1 MSDEV
6 RIRSVSIKNFLSF
19 YEGEIELDPGLNVVV
34 GPNGAGKTSIF
45 HAMKFALG
53 SNQREKRYSKWS
65 DFIRHGARTAEVKI
79 VVDSGNESRTLTR
92 KISRG
97 RVPRAYIDGKRVKA
111 SELKMLVDSYGIDV
125 DSNLVFMPQE
135 RINALR
141 NMNPVEVRKL
151 IEEGT
156 GLNRLR
162 QKIEAEVSRLAATK
176 NKLETAVSESETVR
190 NELHLLSYDLERLE
204 KKRELLRKK
213 NILQQELNWAKIEH
227 LEEEI
232 AELQG
237 NLEDKNAS
245 LSRVIKQSENMKK
258 KKEDLD
264 EKVSVLTGQTDDMK
278 MEMAR
283 LEARIEQEE
292 ERVEAVHEE
301 NQSNLEEIQEL
312 RELIKKSNS
321 RAHTIGQQLDNQNL
335 VLESYESREEELQQ
349 SLEEIESEQDEIE
362 ERLTE
367 YAEWNA
373 KRAKVHGEYRTL
385 KTELKG
391 KDVLSRSLMER
402 LQVEKAELDSIEKK
416 WEDIWAKLEKSDEE
430 GLRTER
436 RALETRIN
444 QLKEKQFETRSK
456 SATIRKEIDSIETQ
470 LAEFSARVPA
480 SIRIFKQSVD
490 KHGLEKVFGP
500 IIEILRPEEEFS
512 PILDS
517 VLHGDMPFAFIVEER
532 TDYQLLQKIRGQC
545 NAPAPLIHI
554 GNPSDYTDETEFDG
568 SDQILGELW
577 DLLGLSDDML
587 YRFRRAFGSYAV
599 TRDMESA
606 LDVASEQQI
615 GAVSQDGGFF
625 DVDTDAIVSYPQ
637 KENRG
642 LLSTAPLKDRLEL
655 LREELQEK
663 ETKMTELEQESEEL
677 RKQRDQI
684 TDFIE
689 QVHMWGNTW
698 ERRNEL
704 RENIQD
710 LEERIAVVEEEKAEI
725 QANLKTSE
733 GELKELELNQPPG
746 RSNLMAQRSALR
758 SKRRRTRKEINDIR
772 ARLKQAEHK
781 ADELRKELEKVNRDR
796 DIYSESMKQLKE
808 EISEYERETTGLL
821 EKVEAMRERKN
832 ELEQNHKTTMATLEE
847 AREKQ
852 QEVGE
857 KLVELNLQIRDS
869 KLETMQ
875 SKRHLQNMRDE
886 FKTAKKQLADLDKPD
901 EVRDYETVTE
911 ELVKTRHQL
920 DDYDDVSEAVA
931 HTESKLKKRLD
942 ALESH
947 VHETR
952 TELKEAEETVSAI
965 RAQYEK
971 GMEEVLRQIESKI
984 HGILS
989 KVSFAG
995 QVRFSLEDGEDYGVS
1010 FETRIREGEFKS
1022 LNAGSGGERS
1032 LIALALIL
1040 ALQDLNPGPIYALD
1054 EVDTFLDAT
1063 NTEMISELLYDS
1075 SRRSQFILFT
1085 PAKTTYLLKHADK
1098 RIGVVSPKG
1107 TEPSVIIEG
1116 PEFLKSAEPKV
1127 A

>member
-6 RIRSVSIKNFLSF
+6 RIHSVSIKNFLSF
-19 YEGEIELDPGLNVVV
+19 YEGEVELDPGLNVVV

-65 DFIRHGARTAEVKI
+65 DFIRHGARTAQVEI
-79 VVDSGNESRTLTR
+79 TVDSGKENRTLTR

-111 SELKMLVDSYGIDV
+111 SELRMLVDSFDIDV

-162 QKIEAEVSRLAATK
+162 QKIEAEVSRLSVTK
-176 NKLETAVSESETVR
+176 EKLETAVSESETVR
-190 NELHLLSYDLERLE
+190 NELHLLSYDLDRLE
-204 KKRELLRKK
+204 KKRDLLKK
-213 NILQQELNWAKIEH
+213 KRRLQEELNWAKIEH

-232 AELQG
+232 ASLQG
-237 NLEDKNAS
+237 DLAEKNAS
-245 LSRVIKQSENMKK
+245 LSKVIKQSEIMKET
-258 KKEDLD
+258 KEGLD
-264 EKVSVLTGQTDDMK
+264 EKVSTLTEQTDDMK

-283 LEARIEQEE
+283 LEARIDQEE
-292 ERVEAVHEE
+292 DRLEAVHGE
-301 NQSNLEEIQEL
+301 NQSNLDEIQEL
-312 RELIKKSNS
+312 RERIKKSNS
-321 RAHTIGQQLDNQNL
+321 RAHTVEQQLDNQNL
-335 VLESYESREEELQQ
+335 VIESYESREEELRQ
-349 SLEEIESEQDEIE
+349 SLDEIESEQDKIE
-362 ERLTE
+362 EKLAA

-373 KRAKVHGEYRTL
+373 KRARVHGEYKTL

-416 WEDIWAKLEKSDEE
+416 WKEVWAKLEKTDEE
-430 GLRTER
+430 GLRKER
-436 RALETRIN
+436 RSLEARIN

-456 SATIRKEIDSIETQ
+456 SATIRKEIDGIETQ

-480 SIRIFKQSVD
+480 SIRRFKQSVE
-490 KHGLEKVFGP
+490 KHGLERVFGP

-512 PILDS
+512 TILDS

-532 TDYQLLQKIRGQC
+532 TDYQLLQKIREQS

-554 GNPSDYTDETEFDG
+554 ENQDGLIEIEFDG
-568 SDQILGELW
+568 TDQVLGELW
-577 DLLGLSDDML
+577 ELLGLSDDML
-587 YRFRRAFGSYAV
+587 WRFRRAFGSYAV

-606 LDVASEQQI
+606 SEVASQQKV
-615 GAVSQDGGFF
+615 GAVSQNGSFF
-625 DVDTDAIVSYPQ
+625 DVETDAVISYPR

-655 LREELQEK
+655 LRDELQEK
-663 ETKMTELEQESEEL
+663 DAKLVQLEQESEEL
-677 RKQRDQI
+677 KKQRDQI
-684 TDFIE
+684 VDFIE

-698 ERRNEL
+698 EKRNEL

-710 LEERIAVVEEEKAEI
+710 LEERIAAVEEEKAEI
-725 QANLKTSE
+725 QTDLKESE
-733 GELKELELNQPPG
+733 RELKELELNQPPG

-758 SKRRRTRKEINDIR
+758 SKRRRTRKEINDIH
-772 ARLKQAEHK
+772 ARLKRAQHK
-781 ADELRKELEKVNRDR
+781 ADGLQKELEQLNHDR
-796 DIYSESMKQLKE
+796 NIYSESIEQLKD
-808 EISEYERETTGLL
+808 EIAESERETTGLL
-821 EKVEAMRERKN
+821 EKVEAMRARKS
-832 ELEQNHKTTMATLEE
+832 ELEQKHKTTMTSLKE
-847 AREKQ
+847 ARDKQ

-857 KLVELNLQIRDS
+857 RLVELNLQIRDS

-886 FKTAKKQLADLDKPD
+886 LKEAKKQLTESVKPD
-901 EVRDYETVTE
+901 VLRDYETVTE

-920 DDYDDVSEAVA
+920 DDYEDVSEAVA
-931 HTESKLKKRLD
+931 HTESKLRKRLD
-942 ALESH
+942 ALEAR
-947 VHETR
+947 VHETKSD
-952 TELKEAEETVSAI
+952 LKEAEETVSAI
-965 RAQYEK
+965 RAQYEE
-971 GMEEVLRQIESKI
+971 GMKEVLRQIESKI
-984 HGILS
+984 HSILS
-989 KVSFAG
+989 TVSFAG

-1010 FETRIREGEFKS
+1010 FQTRIREGEFRS
-1022 LNAGSGGERS
+1022 LSAGSGGERS

-1040 ALQDLNPGPIYALD
+1040 ALQDLNPGPVYALD

-1116 PEFLKSAEPKV
+1116 PEFLKSQEPKV

>member
-1 MSDEV
+1 MTDEI

-19 YEGEIELDPGLNVVV
+19 YEGKIELDPGLNVVV

-65 DFIRHGARTAEVKI
+65 DFIRHGARTAQVKI
-79 VVDSGNESRTLTR
+79 TIDAENGLRTLTR

-111 SELKMLVDSYGIDV
+111 SELRMLVDSYDVDV

-156 GLNRLR
+156 GLDRLR
-162 QKIEAEVSRLAATK
+162 QKIEAEVTRLGATK
-176 NKLETAVSESETVR
+176 EKLETAISESETVR

-204 KKRELLRKK
+204 KKRELLKKK
-213 NILQQELNWAKIEH
+213 NQLQEELNWAKIEH
-227 LEEEI
+227 LEEEM
-232 AELQG
+232 AAVEKDLQ
-237 NLEDKNAS
+237 EKNAS
-245 LSRVIKQSENMKK
+245 LSKVVEKSEHMKEK
-258 KKEDLD
+258 KDGLD
-264 EKVSVLTGQTDDMK
+264 EKVSALTEQTNDMK

-283 LEARIEQEE
+283 LDARIEQEE
-292 ERVEAVHEE
+292 ERIEAAHEE

-312 RELIKKSNS
+312 RNRIKKSDS
-321 RAHTIGQQLDNQNL
+321 RAHTLEQQLENQIL

-349 SLEEIESEQDEIE
+349 SLEEIESEQDGIE
-362 ERLTE
+362 EKLAE

-373 KRAKVHGEYRTL
+373 KRARVHGEYKTL

-402 LQVEKAELDSIEKK
+402 LQVEKADLDSIEKK
-416 WEDIWAKLEKSDEE
+416 WEDVWAKLEDTDEE
-430 GLRTER
+430 GLR
-436 RALETRIN
+436 
-444 QLKEKQFETRSK
+444 KEKQSLEARISKLKEQLFEARSR
-456 SATIRKEIDSIETQ
+456 SATIQKEITSIEAK

-480 SIRIFKQSVD
+480 SIRKFKTSVD
-490 KHGLEKVFGP
+490 KHGLERVFGP

-517 VLHGDMPFAFIVEER
+517 VLRGDMPFAFIVEEQS
-532 TDYQLLQKIRGQC
+532 DYQLLQKIREQS
-545 NAPAPLIHI
+545 NAPAPLIYI
-554 GNPSDYTDETEFDG
+554 GNTKNEIRSSPHE
-568 SDQILGELW
+568 SDQVLGELW
-577 DLLGLSDDML
+577 ELLGLSDEML
-587 YRFRRAFGSYAV
+587 NRFRTAFGCYAV
-599 TRDMESA
+599 THEGGSA
-606 LDVASEQQI
+606 LEVASQQHI
-615 GAVSQDGGFF
+615 GAVSQDGSVF
-625 DVDTDAIVSYPQ
+625 DVETDAVISYPR

-642 LLSTAPLKDRLEL
+642 LLSTAPLKDRIEL
-655 LREELQEK
+655 LRESLQEK
-663 ETKMTELEQESEEL
+663 ETRILELEQKLEEL
-677 RKQRDQI
+677 QYERDQI
-684 TDFIE
+684 AEFVE

-698 ERRNEL
+698 EKRNKL
-704 RENIQD
+704 RENIRN
-710 LEERIAVVEEEKAEI
+710 LEERIALVEEDKTEI
-725 QANLKTSE
+725 Q
-733 GELKELELNQPPG
+733 GELKKSEKKLKDLELNQPPG
-746 RSNLMAQRSALR
+746 RSNLMGERSALR
-758 SKRRRTRKEINDIR
+758 SKRRRIRKEINDIR

-781 ADELRKELEKVNRDR
+781 TEGLRKELEEVEHDRKV
-796 DIYSESMKQLKE
+796 YSESMKQLKE
-808 EISEYERETTGLL
+808 KIAESEKETTDLL
-821 EKVEAMRERKN
+821 EKVEAMRERRN
-832 ELEQNHKTTMATLEE
+832 ELEQKHKTAMGALEE
-847 AREKQ
+847 TREEQ

-857 KLVELNLQIRDS
+857 RLVELNLRIRDS
-869 KLETMQ
+869 RLETMQ
-875 SKRHLQNMRDE
+875 NKRQLENMRDE
-886 FKTAKKQLADLDKPD
+886 FNTAKKQLTESERPD
-901 EVRDYETVTE
+901 TVREYEIVTE

-942 ALESH
+942 TLESR
-947 VHETR
+947 VHETK
-952 TELKEAEETVSAI
+952 TELKEAQDTVGDI
-965 RAQYEK
+965 QAQYEK
-971 GMEEVLRQIESKI
+971 GMENVLREIETKI
-984 HGILS
+984 HQILS
-989 KVSFAG
+989 TVSFAG
-995 QVRFSLEDGEDYGVS
+995 QVRFSLEDGEEYGVS
-1010 FETRIREGEFKS
+1010 FQTRIREGDFRS
-1022 LNAGSGGERS
+1022 LSSGSGGERS

-1116 PEFLKSAEPKV
+1116 PEFLKSEDAKV